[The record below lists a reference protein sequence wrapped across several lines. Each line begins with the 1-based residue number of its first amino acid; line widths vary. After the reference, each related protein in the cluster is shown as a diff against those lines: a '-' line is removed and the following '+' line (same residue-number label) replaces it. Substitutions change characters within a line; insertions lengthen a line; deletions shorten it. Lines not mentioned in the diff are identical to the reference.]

1 MPELSQCSSCLRG
14 CQATVPPELEGQH
27 LCVLHFILSIERA
40 CAGMR
45 RETALGK
52 VGPARQTEIEDYVR
66 ATAMELSRVATG
78 SVRLPD
84 ELRRRVL
91 TTFLTLMNLQESL
104 DRSVNRFV
112 PELRSSA
119 VALG

>member
-1 MPELSQCSSCLRG
+1 
-14 CQATVPPELEGQH
+14 
-27 LCVLHFILSIERA
+27 
-40 CAGMR
+40 
-45 RETALGK
+45 
-52 VGPARQTEIEDYVR
+52 
-66 ATAMELSRVATG
+66 MELSRVATG